1 MNRLLLG
8 CGLLLIWVAV
18 IRAEPPQVSDNALPQ
33 VQSVVLAEAEPLN
46 VNSRYTVE
54 DVQVVGWHV
63 KRMSDALKANI
74 DRLKGEKLDRPKL
87 EVIANEIKREL
98 HVPKVDVTVVRGVNV
113 DEVQVTFEVA
123 HTHEQDLELTVAR
136 FLYHSKQGWT
146 AEGSATT
153 HFGGNAFTFGL
164 VSDGD
169 AMLERF
175 AGVRAGIE
183 RGHIGS
189 DRVSLR
195 FDFASYH
202 NQWNRDTLMADSDQT
217 YRTRQVFEPQ
227 ATIVLTSY
235 LELDLGTRF
244 SLYRLA
250 APGAKAESSNAVVS
264 TLRYHQ
270 RWGSDPSEDE
280 EANASYNLTSA
291 THVLASDP
299 AYTRQTVNAAYKI
312 RRGRNTFDLAFLA
325 GKIAG
330 VAPLFDRYVLGNA
343 STLRGWNKYVLDP
356 LGGSHV
362 VHGSVNYAYRWIQVF
377 YDTGA
382 IWDRADQRSQKHSAG
397 VGFRARNFQLAMA
410 FPLVSHPGIPVFYAG
425 MNF

>member
-1 MNRLLLG
+1 MN
-8 CGLLLIWVAV
+8 
-18 IRAEPPQVSDNALPQ
+18 
-33 VQSVVLAEAEPLN
+33 
-46 VNSRYTVE
+46 
-54 DVQVVGWHV
+54 
-63 KRMSDALKANI
+63 
-74 DRLKGEKLDRPKL
+74 
-87 EVIANEIKREL
+87 
-98 HVPKVDVTVVRGVNV
+98 
-113 DEVQVTFEVA
+113 FEVPR
-123 HTHEQDLELTVAR
+123 THQQDVELNVAR

-146 AEGSATT
+146 GEGSATT
-153 HFGGNAFTFGL
+153 HIAGNAFTFGL

-169 AMLERF
+169 SMLERF
-175 AGVRAGIE
+175 AGVRAGVE

-189 DRVSLR
+189 DRVTLR

-202 NQWNRDTLMADSDQT
+202 NQWNRDTLLATDET

-227 ATIVLTSY
+227 ATIVLLTP
-235 LELDLGTRF
+235 LELDLGVRI

-250 APGAKAESSNAVVS
+250 APGAKTESSNAVVS

-270 RWGSDPSEDE
+270 RWGSDPAEDE
-280 EANASYNLTSA
+280 EANASYNVTAA
-291 THVLASDP
+291 THTLDSDP
-299 AYTRQTVNAAYKI
+299 AYTRQTVNANYRV
-312 RRGRNTFDLAFLA
+312 RRGRNTLDVAFLA

-330 VAPLFDRYVLGNA
+330 IAPLFDRFVLGNA

-362 VHGSVNYAYRWIQVF
+362 VHGSINYAYRWLQAF

-397 VGFRARNFQLAMA
+397 IGFKAERFQLAVA
-410 FPLVSHPGIPVFYAG
+410 FPLIGHPVPVFYAG